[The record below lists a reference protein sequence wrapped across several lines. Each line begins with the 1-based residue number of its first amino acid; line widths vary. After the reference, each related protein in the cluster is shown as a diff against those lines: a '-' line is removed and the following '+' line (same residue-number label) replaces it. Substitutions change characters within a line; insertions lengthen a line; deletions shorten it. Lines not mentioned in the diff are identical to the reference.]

1 MKRFAVALTVV
12 AAVAVCVGAPAPRQ
26 AAADPPA
33 RSGDGLAGKF
43 LSVHVRQS
51 TGPYSTMLQNASVRR
66 LGNRE
71 FLAGEVILLPD
82 ECPKWE
88 GALAMLPLDQ
98 IEFIYYFDDR
108 DKLIGILKDHK
119 AKVAAQGVGES
130 PPPPTYI
137 VPPPVILPA
146 GGK

>member
-26 AAADPPA
+26 AAADPSA
-33 RSGDGLAGKF
+33 RGGDGLAGKF

-51 TGPYSTMLQNASVRR
+51 TGPYSTMLQNATVRR
-66 LGNRE
+66 VGNRE

-82 ECPKWE
+82 EEAKWQ
-88 GALAMLPLDQ
+88 GAVVMLPLDQ

-108 DKLIGILKDHK
+108 EKLIEIMKDHK
-119 AKVAAQGVGES
+119 AKFAAQGVGES

-137 VPPPVILPA
+137 VPPPVILPG